1 MNLKPIHQ
9 QVVVVMGASAGIGRA
24 TALLF
29 AQRGAAVVVAA
40 RNARGLADVVAEIQ
54 KQGGKALAVV
64 ADTARVA
71 DVQNVAAQAVAAFG
85 RIDTWAHVAG
95 VGLWSPFEQ
104 TRPEELERLIEV
116 NLLGQMYGALAA
128 LPHLRAQGRGAL
140 IHVSSVAGRVAV
152 GWNSAYSAS
161 KHGMVGFLDAL
172 RLEIEREGVPIAV
185 VNVLPGAIDTPI
197 FQNARTRLGVQPRGV
212 APVYEPEIVAG
223 AIVMAAEHPLPEIV
237 VGGSG
242 AMILALQRL
251 APRLVRKILGT
262 RIGFEAQLTR
272 TPKSPDA
279 PSNLFA
285 PTPDENLRVHG
296 DLHAEAMKTSLYTRL
311 ATSTPARLA
320 RDATD
325 PILALAARAFEAL
338 WRLRFGKT
346 LGVERPAPVVI
357 KPAEQAAAPGKR
369 APRARGQ
376 ARVRARSPKR

>member
-1 MNLKPIHQ
+1 
-9 QVVVVMGASAGIGRA
+9 
-24 TALLF
+24 
-29 AQRGAAVVVAA
+29 
-40 RNARGLADVVAEIQ
+40 
-54 KQGGKALAVV
+54 
-64 ADTARVA
+64 
-71 DVQNVAAQAVAAFG
+71 
-85 RIDTWAHVAG
+85 
-95 VGLWSPFEQ
+95 
-104 TRPEELERLIEV
+104 
-116 NLLGQMYGALAA
+116 MYGALAA

-152 GWNSAYSAS
+152 GWNSVYSAS

-237 VGGSG
+237 VGGGG

-296 DLHAEAMKTSLYTRL
+296 DLHAEARKTSLYTRL

-357 KPAEQAAAPGKR
+357 KPAEQAAPPGKR